1 MISSATK
8 APGSKKHSAKSSW
21 KSGKLE
27 ERELSM
33 ATLSYR
39 DAVGRALHDSMRDE
53 PRLLIIGQNLTNHA
67 LKALVETYG
76 AERVRDCS
84 ISESAMVGMAV
95 GAAMKGM
102 KVVVMI
108 AYADIASV
116 CHMAIVQS
124 AAKLHYLTNGRL
136 RCPVIIRLPI
146 ARFRGHGPEGNEVG
160 VSWFYNVPDLN
171 IAMPGSAGE
180 AYWNFREALARP
192 TPTLFFEDRS
202 LHTRSGEVAEN
213 NFSGKARITRSGDK
227 LSIIAAGRAA
237 ALAEDA
243 ADELAKVGH
252 AGSIEVVSLGF
263 IKPLD
268 KETILRSA
276 ANTGRV
282 LIIQDE
288 PIRSGYA
295 PYVRC
300 VLDEL
305 PAGKLA
311 AAPRIIAGADQFLP
325 FWDERPF
332 LPSVES
338 VMAAAREVL
347 KGA

>member
-1 MISSATK
+1 MST
-8 APGSKKHSAKSSW
+8 
-21 KSGKLE
+21 
-27 ERELSM
+27 M
-33 ATLSYR
+33 NYR
-39 DAVGRALHDSMRDE
+39 DAVAKALQDSMREE
-53 PRLLIIGQNLTNHA
+53 PRLMIIGQNIASHA
-67 LKALVETYG
+67 LKELADTYG
-76 AERVRDCS
+76 ADRVRDSS

-136 RCPVIIRLPI
+136 QCPVILRLPI

-160 VSWFYNVPDLN
+160 ASWFYNVPDLN
-171 IAMPGSAGE
+171 IAMPGSASE
-180 AYWNFREALARP
+180 AYWIFREALRRP

-202 LHTRSGEVAEN
+202 IHMRSGEVN
-213 NFSGKARITRSGDK
+213 DTNPGSKARVTRSGAK
-227 LSIIAAGRAA
+227 LTIIAAGRTA

-243 ADELAKVGH
+243 ADELAGQGYRDAVE
-252 AGSIEVVSLGF
+252 IVSLGF

-268 KETILRSA
+268 KETVLKSSSK
-276 ANTGRV
+276 TGRV
-282 LIIQDE
+282 LIVQDE
-288 PIRSGYA
+288 PAVSGYA

-305 PAGKLA
+305 PATKLA
-311 AAPRIIAGADQFLP
+311 LAPRILAGADQYLP
-325 FWDERPF
+325 YWDERPF

-338 VMAAAREVL
+338 VMAAAKDLMR
-347 KGA
+347 

>member
-1 MISSATK
+1 MVM
-8 APGSKKHSAKSSW
+8 
-21 KSGKLE
+21 LN
-27 ERELSM
+27 
-33 ATLSYR
+33 YR
-39 DAVGRALHDSMRDE
+39 DAVAKALQDSMREE
-53 PRLLIIGQNLTNHA
+53 PRLIIIGQNIASHA
-67 LKALVETYG
+67 LKQLADTYG
-76 AERVRDCS
+76 TERVRESS

-136 RCPVIIRLPI
+136 QCPVIIRLPI

-160 VSWFYNVPDLN
+160 ASWFYNVPDLN
-171 IAMPGSAGE
+171 IAMPGSASE
-180 AYWNFREALARP
+180 AYWSFREALQRP

-202 LHTRSGEVAEN
+202 IHMRSGEVGETN
-213 NFSGKARITRSGDK
+213 SGSKAQVTRSGDR
-227 LSIIAAGRAA
+227 LTIIAAGRTA

-243 ADELAKVGH
+243 ADELAGQSYRNAV
-252 AGSIEVVSLGF
+252 EVVSLGL

-268 KETILRSA
+268 KETVLKSSSK
-276 ANTGRV
+276 TGRV
-282 LIIQDE
+282 LIVQDE
-288 PIRSGYA
+288 PAVSGYA

-305 PAGKLA
+305 PTKLA
-311 AAPRIIAGADQFLP
+311 LAPRILAGANQYLP
-325 FWDERPF
+325 YWDERPF
-332 LPSVES
+332 LPSLET
-338 VMAAAREVL
+338 VMAAAKDLMR
-347 KGA
+347 

>member
-1 MISSATK
+1 VS
-8 APGSKKHSAKSSW
+8 
-21 KSGKLE
+21 
-27 ERELSM
+27 
-33 ATLSYR
+33 TLNYR
-39 DAVGRALHDSMRDE
+39 DAVGKALQDSMRDE
-53 PRLLIIGQNLTNHA
+53 PRLMIIGQNLTGHA
-67 LKALVETYG
+67 LKALAETYG
-76 AERVRDCS
+76 TERVRDCS

-136 RCPVIIRLPI
+136 NCPVVIRLPI

-160 VSWFYNVPDLN
+160 ASWFYNVPDLN
-171 IAMPGSAGE
+171 IAMPGSASE
-180 AYWNFREALARP
+180 AYWTFREALKRP

-202 LHTRSGEVAEN
+202 IHTRSGELTEN
-213 NFSGKARITRSGDK
+213 NPGGKARVTRSGTR
-227 LSIIAAGRAA
+227 LTVIAAGRAA

-243 ADELAKVGH
+243 VDELAKNGV
-252 AGSIEVVSLGF
+252 ANAVEVVSLGF

-268 KETILRSA
+268 KDAVLA
-276 ANTGRV
+276 AARKTGRV
-282 LIIQDE
+282 LIVQDE
-288 PIRSGYA
+288 PILSGYA
-295 PYVRC
+295 PYARC
-300 VLDEL
+300 VLDGL
-305 PAGKLA
+305 PSGALA

-338 VMAAAREVL
+338 VIEAAREML
-347 KGA
+347 SEG

>member
-1 MISSATK
+1 MST
-8 APGSKKHSAKSSW
+8 
-21 KSGKLE
+21 
-27 ERELSM
+27 M
-33 ATLSYR
+33 NYR
-39 DAVGRALHDSMRDE
+39 DAVAKALQDSMREE
-53 PRLLIIGQNLTNHA
+53 PRLIIIGQNIASHA
-67 LKALVETYG
+67 LKQLADTYG
-76 AERVRDCS
+76 TERVRDSS

-136 RCPVIIRLPI
+136 QCPVIIRLPI

-160 VSWFYNVPDLN
+160 ASWFYNVPDLN
-171 IAMPGSAGE
+171 IVMPGSASE
-180 AYWNFREALARP
+180 AYWSFREALQRP

-202 LHTRSGEVAEN
+202 IHMRSQEVGETN
-213 NFSGKARITRSGDK
+213 SGSKAQVTRSGDR
-227 LSIIAAGRAA
+227 LTIIAAGRTA

-243 ADELAKVGH
+243 ADELAGQSYRNAV
-252 AGSIEVVSLGF
+252 EVVSLGL

-268 KETILRSA
+268 KETVLKSSSK
-276 ANTGRV
+276 TGRV
-282 LIIQDE
+282 LIVQDE
-288 PIRSGYA
+288 PAVSGYA

-305 PAGKLA
+305 PTKLA
-311 AAPRIIAGADQFLP
+311 LAPRILAGADQYLP
-325 FWDERPF
+325 YWDERPF
-332 LPSVES
+332 LPSLET
-338 VMAAAREVL
+338 VMAAAKELMR
-347 KGA
+347 

>member
-1 MISSATK
+1 MS
-8 APGSKKHSAKSSW
+8 
-21 KSGKLE
+21 
-27 ERELSM
+27 
-33 ATLSYR
+33 TLNYR
-39 DAVGRALHDSMRDE
+39 DAVGKALQDSMRDE
-53 PRLLIIGQNLTNHA
+53 PRLIIIGQNLANHA
-67 LKALVETYG
+67 LKPLADTYG
-76 AERVRDCS
+76 LNRVRDSS

-124 AAKLHYLTNGRL
+124 AAKLHYITNGRL
-136 RCPVIIRLPI
+136 NCPVIIRLPI

-171 IAMPGSAGE
+171 IAMPGSPSE
-180 AYWNFREALARP
+180 AYWSFREALQRP

-202 LHTRSGEVAEN
+202 LPLRSGELLESN
-213 NFSGKARITRSGDK
+213 PGGKAQITRNGAK
-227 LSIIAAGRAA
+227 LTVIAAGRAA

-243 ADELAKVGH
+243 ADELSQQGFRGAV
-252 AGSIEVVSLGF
+252 EVVSLGF

-268 KETILRSA
+268 RETVLNAVRK
-276 ANTGRV
+276 TGRV
-282 LIIQDE
+282 LIVQDE
-288 PIRSGYA
+288 PGCSGYA
-295 PYVRC
+295 PFVRC

-305 PAGKLA
+305 PAGVLLS
-311 AAPRIIAGADQFLP
+311 APRIVAGADQYLP
-325 FWDERPF
+325 YWDERPF

-338 VMAAAREVL
+338 IMLAAQEL
-347 KGA
+347 MKQEG